1 MRMAQ
6 SCSAL
11 RLRRGGS
18 SREGRDE
25 DVVIDLCVLG
35 RKYEL
40 NLSFE
45 QRELAKGDVERS
57 G

>member
-1 MRMAQ
+1 MHTAQ

-11 RLRRGGS
+11 RLRRGDS
-18 SREGRDE
+18 SREGRGE
-25 DVVIDLCVLG
+25 DVVIDLFALG
-35 RKYEL
+35 RKYAL
-40 NLSFE
+40 NLSFK